1 MQRTDSQ
8 EKILMLG
15 KTEGRSRGRQ
25 RTRWLGGIT
34 ASMDTSLSKL
44 PEIMKDK
51 ETWYATVYGVAR
63 SSDMTER
70 LNNNNNFSRKE
81 GPDKHKHLLEA
92 WG

>member
-15 KTEGRSRGRQ
+15 KTEGRSRGRE
-25 RTRWLGGIT
+25 RTRWLDGIT

-51 ETWYATVYGVAR
+51 ETLYATVYGVAR
-63 SSDMTER
+63 TLDMTER

-81 GPDKHKHLLEA
+81 GPDRL
-92 WG
+92 